1 MGLRARL
8 DQLGGRWPLL
18 RRALAVQERYGE
30 LNGGELASAVTL
42 AAFLSVFPLII
53 VGIAVFGFFSAA
65 SSQDLPREV
74 ISNLGLEGKAA
85 EILLDAMRTART
97 SRASASLV
105 GLIGL
110 TWTGLGLVRA
120 LQYAW
125 DAAWQV
131 RNRGFR
137 DRLRGL
143 GWLVGAGLLLGASFS
158 LTASL
163 RFLSPAL
170 APVGALGGFALGIAA
185 WLWTAKVLPSR
196 DVGWRP
202 LLPGAV
208 VGAVGLELLKAAGSY
223 WVPEAVSRS
232 SALYGSLGLAIAL
245 LAWLLVFGRLVVYT
259 AMLEVVLWEERNG
272 TVELAIE
279 VPAQPGIVPVAAT
292 RAGQR
297 RLAPPPSVGE
307 RTAAFRARITGGSRP
322 PDDSSAAGDP
332 EAEQSGGGVR
342 AGDVAGGR
350 RVD

>member
-8 DQLGGRWPLL
+8 DRMGERWPLL
-18 RRALAVQERYGE
+18 RRALAVQDRYGE

-65 SSQDLPREV
+65 SSRDLPREV
-74 ISNLGLEGKAA
+74 IANLGLEGKAA
-85 EILLDAMRTART
+85 EVLLDAMRTAQT
-97 SRASASLV
+97 SRASASLI
-105 GLIGL
+105 GFIGL
-110 TWTGLGLVRA
+110 AWTGLGLIRA

-131 RNRGFR
+131 RTRGLR

-143 GWLVGAGLLLGASFS
+143 GWLVGASVLMGASFA

-163 RFLSPAL
+163 RFVPTAL
-170 APVGALGGFALGIAA
+170 APIGALAGFGLGIAA

-208 VGAVGLELLKAAGSY
+208 MGAVGLEALKAAGSY
-223 WVPEAVSRS
+223 WVPTAVIRS

-245 LAWLLVFGRLVVYT
+245 LAWLLVFGRLIVYT
-259 AMLEVVLWEERNG
+259 AMLEVVLWEERHG
-272 TVELAIE
+272 TVELTIE
-279 VPAQPGIVPVAAT
+279 VPSQPGVAAVAAT

-297 RLAPPPSVGE
+297 RLEPPRSMGE
-307 RTAAFRARITGGSRP
+307 RTAALRARLAGGVKP
-322 PDDSSAAGDP
+322 PAGSSAAGGSEDAGD
-332 EAEQSGGGVR
+332 EVR
-342 AGDVAGGR
+342 AGNGAGLHGST
-350 RVD
+350 

>member
-1 MGLRARL
+1 MGPRARL
-8 DQLGGRWPLL
+8 DELGARRPFL
-18 RRALAVQERYGE
+18 RRALAVQDRYGE

-65 SSQDLPREV
+65 SSRDLPREV
-74 ISNLGLEGKAA
+74 IGSLGLEGKAA
-85 EILLDAMRTART
+85 EILLDAMRTAQT
-97 SRASASLV
+97 SRAPASLV

-170 APVGALGGFALGIAA
+170 APVGALGGFVLGIAA
-185 WLWTAKVLPSR
+185 WLWTAKVLPTR
-196 DVGWRP
+196 EVGWRP
-202 LLPGAV
+202 LLPGAI
-208 VGAVGLELLKAAGSY
+208 VGAIGLELLKAAGSY

-272 TVELAIE
+272 TMELTIE
-279 VPAQPGIVPVAAT
+279 VPAQPGVLAVGAT
-292 RAGQR
+292 RAGQQ
-297 RLAPPPSVGE
+297 RLAPAPTVAE
-307 RTAAFRARITGGSRP
+307 RTAALRARIAGGVKP
-322 PDDSSAAGDP
+322 PGDSSAAGETQP
-332 EAEQSGGGVR
+332 GEVH
-342 AGDVAGGR
+342 AGDAAGGQR
-350 RVD
+350 RP

>member
-1 MGLRARL
+1 VALRARL
-8 DQLGGRWPLL
+8 EELGARWPVL

-53 VGIAVFGFFSAA
+53 VGIAAFGFFSAA
-65 SSQDLPREV
+65 SSRDLPREV
-74 ISNLGLEGKAA
+74 IANLGLEGKAA
-85 EILLDAMRTART
+85 EILLDAMRTAHT

-143 GWLVGAGLLLGASFS
+143 GWLVGAGFLLGASFS

-163 RFLSPAL
+163 RYLSPVL

-208 VGAVGLELLKAAGSY
+208 IGAIGLELLKAAGSY

-272 TVELAIE
+272 TMELTIE
-279 VPAQPGIVPVAAT
+279 VPAQPGVLPVGAT
-292 RAGQR
+292 RAGQQ
-297 RLAPPPSVGE
+297 RLPPAPTVAE
-307 RTAAFRARITGGSRP
+307 RTAALRARIAGRLEP
-322 PDDSSAAGDP
+322 PDSSAARAAEP
-332 EAEQSGGGVR
+332 EVR
-342 AGDVAGGR
+342 AGDAAGGR
-350 RVD
+350 RGD

>member
-1 MGLRARL
+1 VGLRARL
-8 DQLGGRWPLL
+8 DGLGARWPVL
-18 RRALAVQERYGE
+18 RRVLAVQDRYGE

-65 SSQDLPREV
+65 SSRDLPREV
-74 ISNLGLEGKAA
+74 VASLGLEGKAA
-85 EILLDAMRTART
+85 EVLLDAMRTAQT
-97 SRASASLV
+97 SRASASVV

-131 RNRGFR
+131 RSRGFR

-143 GWLVGAGLLLGASFS
+143 GWLAGAGLLLGASFS

-163 RFLSPAL
+163 RFLPAAL
-170 APVGALGGFALGIAA
+170 APLGALGGFALGVAA
-185 WLWTAKVLPSR
+185 WLWTAKVLPNR
-196 DVGWRP
+196 EVGWRP

-208 VGAVGLELLKAAGSY
+208 AGAVGLELLKLAGSY
-223 WVPEAVSRS
+223 WVPGAVSRS

-259 AMLEVVLWEERNG
+259 AMLEVVLWEERHG
-272 TVELAIE
+272 TTELTVE
-279 VPAQPGIVPVAAT
+279 VPAQPGVLPLGAT
-292 RAGQR
+292 RAGQQ
-297 RLAPPPSVGE
+297 RLAPAPTVAE
-307 RTAAFRARITGGSRP
+307 RTSALRARITGRVELAGGSSGAGGAEPEVRAADASGSR
-322 PDDSSAAGDP
+322 GD
-332 EAEQSGGGVR
+332 
-342 AGDVAGGR
+342 
-350 RVD
+350 